1 MHVLYS
7 VLTVHGSAG
16 FMGRDVK
23 SLVAAL
29 KVTSSNTQFNLDY
42 TVPRIPFCQEVCKLT
57 VCNNSSGLIPRVYS
71 PARILLQT
79 YPVEVTRETS
89 ADVLTGCSYCRHS

>member
-1 MHVLYS
+1 MHILYS

-16 FMGRDVK
+16 FMGRDVR

-42 TVPRIPFCQEVCKLT
+42 TVPRMPFCQEVCKLA
-57 VCNNSSGLIPRVYS
+57 VCNNSP
-71 PARILLQT
+71 ILLPTRLFSGENLIQT
-79 YPVEVTRETS
+79 FSVEVKRKR
-89 ADVLTGCSYCRHS
+89 LLHC